1 MNCWLVVPAAG
12 IGTRAGGLIPKQY
25 QLLSGRTLVEHT
37 LERLLQLEP
46 RAIVVALHP
55 NDRDWSRLPLAQN
68 NRIRTVTGGQRRM
81 DSVRL
86 ALAAL
91 AAEAD
96 AEDWVLVHDAARPC
110 VTVADIRRL
119 MSALQDHAVGGLLAV
134 PVQDTVK
141 RVRETHAVVATA
153 DRADLWLAQT
163 PQAFRFGLLRQALE
177 RADARRDGCT
187 DEAAA
192 VEVLGHSPQVVRGR
206 RDNIKVTDPEDFVLA
221 AAILEAQ
228 QRESKGV

>member
-25 QLLSGRTLVEHT
+25 QPLSGRTLVEHT

-46 RAIVVALHP
+46 TAIVVAIHP
-55 NDRDWSRLPLAQN
+55 DDRHWQHLPVAQDI
-68 NRIRTVTGGQRRM
+68 RIRTVTGGVRRM

-110 VTVADIRRL
+110 ITVADIRRL

-134 PVQDTVK
+134 PVRDTVK
-141 RVRETHAVVATA
+141 RVRDTHAVVATEE
-153 DRADLWLAQT
+153 RADLWLAQT
-163 PQAFRFGLLRQALE
+163 PQAFRFGILREALE
-177 RADARRDGCT
+177 RAGARQEGCT

-192 VEVLGHSPQVVRGR
+192 VEMLGHLPQVVRGR

-221 AAILEAQ
+221 TAILEAQ
-228 QRESKGV
+228 QRESKSV